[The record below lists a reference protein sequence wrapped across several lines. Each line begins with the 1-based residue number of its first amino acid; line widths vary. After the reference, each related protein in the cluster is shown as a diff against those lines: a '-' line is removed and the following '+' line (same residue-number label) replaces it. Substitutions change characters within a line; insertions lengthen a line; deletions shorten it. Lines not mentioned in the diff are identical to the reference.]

1 MSRCAC
7 HHCGEEILSD
17 AAFCIDCG
25 SLLRQIDTGTTRL
38 LNGMPRAATLPISQL
53 VAGLG
58 GVALLALLLVTA
70 YSGAGH
76 QGLDRYAWLFVL
88 FGGTQLVQYSRQGRP
103 WTGLRAAVMCA
114 GITFGMVTR
123 AIITSVVIFGGATL
137 LVAFIELLAVL
148 WEERAT
154 L

>member
-1 MSRCAC
+1 MSRRAC
-7 HHCGEEILSD
+7 HRCGEEIFSD
-17 AAFCIDCG
+17 AAFCIGCG
-25 SLLRQIDTGTTRL
+25 SPLFQGDTGTTRL
-38 LNGMPRAATLPISQL
+38 LAEAPQKTILPISQL

-58 GVALLALLLVTA
+58 GVALLALLLATA

-88 FGGTQLVQYSRQGRP
+88 FGGTQLMQYSRQGRP

-114 GITFGMVTR
+114 GIAFGMVTR
-123 AIITSVVIFGGATL
+123 AILTSIVVFGGAAL
-137 LVAFIELLAVL
+137 LVAFIEFLAVL
-148 WEERAT
+148 WEERAN

>member
-1 MSRCAC
+1 MPRRAC

-17 AAFCIDCG
+17 AAFCIGCG
-25 SLLRQIDTGTTRL
+25 SPLFQVDTGTTHL
-38 LNGMPRAATLPISQL
+38 LAEAPQKTVLPIGQV
-53 VAGLG
+53 VAGCG

-88 FGGTQLVQYSRQGRP
+88 FGGAQLVQYSRQGRP

-114 GITFGMVTR
+114 GIAFGMMTR
-123 AIITSVVIFGGATL
+123 AILTSIVVFGGATL
-137 LVAFIELLAVL
+137 IVAFIEVLATL
-148 WEERAT
+148 WKERAN